1 MLEISPPKV
10 LSLIESWWS
19 ALPLG
24 KLIAGLLLF
33 FCALGVLRIT
43 LRIVR
48 AAFERGRPGS
58 SLVAHSAKL
67 LIDSTF
73 TTTLI
78 GLALIASALLLGVD
92 LQSSRLS
99 VFIVLLFGVAQVAHW
114 LTRLAETWITR
125 SLRGPSGETPHS
137 ATGLLTF
144 GARVSIWSLGALVL
158 LGNAGVDITA
168 LVAGLGIGGIAVAFA
183 LQNILG
189 DLFASLS
196 IVLDRPFAVGDFIT
210 VDDVQGTVEQI
221 GVKTTR
227 IRSLSGEQIL
237 VSNSDL
243 LKSRIR
249 NFKRMHERRSLFRVG
264 VTYETPHE
272 KLKEIP
278 KWIQQIVESQPRT
291 RFDRAH
297 LLAFGD
303 SALTFEIVY
312 FVLTPEFLVFAETQ
326 QAIHLAL
333 LNKFEAEGISF
344 AYPTR
349 TVYMAPLSAG
359 NAS

>member
-1 MLEISPPKV
+1 
-10 LSLIESWWS
+10 
-19 ALPLG
+19 
-24 KLIAGLLLF
+24 
-33 FCALGVLRIT
+33 
-43 LRIVR
+43 
-48 AAFERGRPGS
+48 
-58 SLVAHSAKL
+58 
-67 LIDSTF
+67 
-73 TTTLI
+73 
-78 GLALIASALLLGVD
+78 LLGFD
-92 LQSSRLS
+92 FQSSRIS
-99 VFIVLLFGVAQVAHW
+99 TFVILLCGVAQVAHW
-114 LTRLAETWITR
+114 LTKLSETWIARGLR
-125 SLRGPSGETPHS
+125 SPGSETPHS

-144 GARVSIWSLGALVL
+144 GARITIWSLGALVL

-249 NFKRMHERRSLFRVG
+249 NFKRMRERRSLFRVG
-264 VTYETPHE
+264 VTYETQLE
-272 KLKEIP
+272 KLKAIP
-278 KWIQQIVESQPRT
+278 RWLREIVEAQPRT

-303 SALTFEIVY
+303 SALTFEVVY
-312 FVLTPEFLVFAETQ
+312 FVLAPEFVVLADTQ
-326 QAIHLAL
+326 HAIHLAL
-333 LNKFEAEGISF
+333 VEKFESEGVSF

-349 TVYMAPLSAG
+349 TVYSIPRTTSP
-359 NAS
+359 S